1 MSCPCELM
9 CVVHVSAGV
18 RISRTEAKRNILFGC
33 TDCSHHGKK
42 RDASDPQWARTE
54 SFEHAK
60 DNFPVSYPCLEHDMG
75 IAQAQGVLA
84 Q

>member
-1 MSCPCELM
+1 MYLLEFASHGRKLSEIYFL
-9 CVVHVSAGV
+9 AAQTV
-18 RISRTEAKRNILFGC
+18 RTME
-33 TDCSHHGKK
+33 KK
-42 RDASDPQWARTE
+42 RHASDPQWARTE

-60 DNFPVSYPCLEHDMG
+60 DNFPVSYHCLEHDMG

>member
-18 RISRTEAKRNILFGC
+18 RISRTEAKRNILWLHRLFAPW
-33 TDCSHHGKK
+33 KK

-60 DNFPVSYPCLEHDMG
+60 DNFPVSYHCLEHDMG